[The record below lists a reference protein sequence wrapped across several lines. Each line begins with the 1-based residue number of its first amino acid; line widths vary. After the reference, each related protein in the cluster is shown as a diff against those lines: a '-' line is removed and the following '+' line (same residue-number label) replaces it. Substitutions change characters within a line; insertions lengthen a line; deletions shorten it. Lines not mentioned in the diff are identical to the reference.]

1 MEGEEKN
8 NYGFRESMPP
18 RRRLKT
24 ICAVSA
30 FFFARSF
37 LNSHTSTR
45 FCIHFEFWLCP
56 KEKQKKIHFAQ
67 IIEPIWP
74 DFFSGVLDI
83 ASSQR
88 YAQNRPHIQSPLRA
102 HTRDKKNNLRSHPK
116 SNQRT
121 VATVKM
127 AWPKDQ
133 NEMVKCVEYSN
144 ARART
149 EWQRTGE
156 HSLNVND

>member
-1 MEGEEKN
+1 MCMQMEGEEKN

-56 KEKQKKIHFAQ
+56 KEKQKKYISHRSSNPFGQIFFPAFWILLVRSDTHKTGHTYNRRCEHTHVTRRIICDRIRNPTNAQ
-67 IIEPIWP
+67 WP
-74 DFFSGVLDI
+74 
-83 ASSQR
+83 Q
-88 YAQNRPHIQSPLRA
+88 
-102 HTRDKKNNLRSHPK
+102 
-116 SNQRT
+116 
-121 VATVKM
+121 
-127 AWPKDQ
+127 
-133 NEMVKCVEYSN
+133 
-144 ARART
+144 
-149 EWQRTGE
+149 
-156 HSLNVND
+156 